1 MYGSEFWA
9 VDMKIEQRISLAEMR
24 ILRWMSRVT
33 KEDKIRNQ
41 YIRNSIEVA
50 SMVEKIRKNKL
61 RWLGHDFRREE
72 IQAVGLVKKMHVKRK
87 I

>member
-1 MYGSEFWA
+1 
-9 VDMKIEQRISLAEMR
+9 
-24 ILRWMSRVT
+24 
-33 KEDKIRNQ
+33 
-41 YIRNSIEVA
+41 
-50 SMVEKIRKNKL
+50 MVEKIRKNKL

>member
-33 KEDKIRNQ
+33 KEDKIRN
-41 YIRNSIEVA
+41 
-50 SMVEKIRKNKL
+50 
-61 RWLGHDFRREE
+61 
-72 IQAVGLVKKMHVKRK
+72 
-87 I
+87 